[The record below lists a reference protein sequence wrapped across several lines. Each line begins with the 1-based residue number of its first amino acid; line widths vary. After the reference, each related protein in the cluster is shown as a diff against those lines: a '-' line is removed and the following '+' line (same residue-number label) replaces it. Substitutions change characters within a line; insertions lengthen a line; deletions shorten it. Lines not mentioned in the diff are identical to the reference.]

1 MYETTPDETP
11 TAAINDQEAYLNHG
25 RTKRSRRSSMPS
37 REVANGGAAEEEPAR
52 RRRPRGVVANEE
64 DEHARRESES
74 SVQKVNS
81 NPAHVGYFKFK

>member
-1 MYETTPDETP
+1 
-11 TAAINDQEAYLNHG
+11 
-25 RTKRSRRSSMPS
+25 MPS
-37 REVANGGAAEEEPAR
+37 REVANGDAAEEEPAR

-81 NPAHVGYFKFK
+81 NPAHVGYFKFKLRVFLPLHLNCWVHQQ